1 MKTPLY
7 FAALTLALP
16 VTAADWAQW
25 RGPNRDGHVDAT
37 IAALPKEP
45 KALWSISVGNGQASP
60 VVAGGKL
67 IYLDEQKDQEVAHC
81 VDLKTGKELWQ
92 TPCGESE
99 AFENT
104 YGTGPRCTPLV
115 DGDRVYVQTCRG
127 SFRCLAL
134 ADGKA
139 IWQTDFGKDWEAP
152 FLGNKNK
159 SKEANE
165 TAARRHGNNGSPV
178 IEGDRIFVPVGS
190 PTKGTLVAFD
200 KKTGKVLWTAGQ
212 DRKSTRLNSSH

>member
-139 IWQTDFGKDWEAP
+139 SAP
-152 FLGNKNK
+152 LARACRHCGAPLLEGENDDDCSTAIGNAGPRLH
-159 SKEANE
+159 EQP
-165 TAARRHGNNGSPV
+165 RRFRA
-178 IEGDRIFVPVGS
+178 D
-190 PTKGTLVAFD
+190 
-200 KKTGKVLWTAGQ
+200 
-212 DRKSTRLNSSH
+212 